1 MSWPPRCKHRC
12 GFSTAVERLG
22 SRRGRH
28 GGRALHEIA
37 RAWRHARFAPNPIA
51 AGPDPDAPE
60 TVTPRRTETD
70 QSVSVLLQRRR
81 QATIAIP
88 AIEHPARQGPRT
100 PAVTVCPCHALRKPR
115 NGEPA
120 RRRYRRPP
128 APTRRHLLSKPC
140 RADRSA
146 TPSRAGKRSKKNN
159 RSQSPAV
166 SRCADDSPGAPPS
179 GGVAGH
185 RDRQG
190 SSSGSGTR
198 RRRGHRNQ
206 HRHRRDRMPVFALP
220 RQRRTE
226 RRAPL
231 PLCDDGQPGRQRPAC
246 VPLIGIGTEPCI
258 VAPGF
263 RHAAVH
269 STKTRDTLPAL
280 SPSTRLRDQHE
291 DHGTDSPPRARRTG
305 TRCGDGPRGRTAE
318 H

>member
-70 QSVSVLLQRRR
+70 QNVSVLLQRRR

-128 APTRRHLLSKPC
+128 APARRHLLSKPC

-206 HRHRRDRMPVFALP
+206 HRHQRDRMPVFALP
-220 RQRRTE
+220 RHGRGSGATRGEPPLQ
-226 RRAPL
+226 APL

-246 VPLIGIGTEPCI
+246 VPLISIGTEPCV

-263 RHAAVH
+263 AGIPGV
-269 STKTRDTLPAL
+269 
-280 SPSTRLRDQHE
+280 SPCGRAQHE
-291 DHGTDSPPRARRTG
+291 DA
-305 TRCGDGPRGRTAE
+305 
-318 H
+318 

>member
-70 QSVSVLLQRRR
+70 QNVSVLLQRRR

-120 RRRYRRPP
+120 RHRYRRPP
-128 APTRRHLLSKPC
+128 APARRHLLSKPC

-220 RQRRTE
+220 RHGRGSGAPRGEPPLQ
-226 RRAPL
+226 APL

-246 VPLIGIGTEPCI
+246 VPLIGIGTEPCV

-263 RHAAVH
+263 AGIPGV
-269 STKTRDTLPAL
+269 
-280 SPSTRLRDQHE
+280 SPCGRAQHE
-291 DHGTDSPPRARRTG
+291 DA
-305 TRCGDGPRGRTAE
+305 
-318 H
+318 